1 MRSIWKGSI
10 AFGLVNVPVK
20 VYSATEDHD
29 IKFHQVHAKDNGRI
43 RYKRVCEVCGE
54 VVEYRDIAKAYESD
68 DGQTVVITD
77 EDIATLPE
85 ERSREIEVL
94 EFVPASDI
102 DPMMYDRSYF
112 LEPDGKS
119 SKSYVLLAKTLME
132 TDRVA
137 IVHFALR
144 NKTRLAA
151 LRVQDFSKRDVMVI
165 QTLLWPDEIRDPDFP
180 VLDKKVE
187 VKPAELKM
195 AEQVVE
201 SMTDDFNPDRYHD
214 DYQEQLHELVQ
225 AKLEGGEA
233 FTTEEQ
239 PKELDETEDVS
250 DLLGQAGGQREGP
263 TCGRRFRRRQA
274 GQEGTRQEGRGQES
288 TCQERGEEGTCEEG
302 RQEGCGEE
310 ITTRADSP
318 AAPGA
323 RRGSGAARRPSD
335 EPSRG
340 HGGTHCP
347 PRQPRPHAVRQCRS
361 DRQTD
366 RITLA
371 AWPGSTAPG
380 ATRSTRRHTS
390 VHAG

>member
-20 VYSATEDHD
+20 VYSAQQDHD
-29 IKFHQVHAKDNGRI
+29 VKFHQVHAKDNGRI
-43 RYKRVCEVCGE
+43 RYKRVCEIDGE
-54 VVEYRDIAKAYESD
+54 EVEYRDIARAYESD
-68 DGQTVVITD
+68 DGQTVIITD

-94 EFVPASDI
+94 EFVPAGDI

-112 LEPDGKS
+112 LEPEGKS
-119 SKSYVLLAKTLME
+119 SKSYVLLTKTLKE

-180 VLDKKVE
+180 VLDKE
-187 VKPAELKM
+187 VDIKPAELKM
-195 AEQVVE
+195 ATQVVD

-214 DYQEQLHELVQ
+214 DYQEQLRELIA

-239 PKELDETEDVS
+239 PQELDETEDVS
-250 DLLGQAGGQREGP
+250 DLLAKLEASVKA
-263 TCGRRFRRRQA
+263 RR
-274 GQEGTRQEGRGQES
+274 EGRGGS
-288 TCQERGEEGTCEEG
+288 KSSGDDDKP
-302 RQEGCGEE
+302 
-310 ITTRADSP
+310 AKKAPAKKSAAKKSP
-318 AAPGA
+318 AKK
-323 RRGSGAARRPSD
+323 AAKK
-335 EPSRG
+335 
-340 HGGTHCP
+340 
-347 PRQPRPHAVRQCRS
+347 
-361 DRQTD
+361 
-366 RITLA
+366 
-371 AWPGSTAPG
+371 STAKKS
-380 ATRSTRRHTS
+380 AAKKT
-390 VHAG
+390 AAKK